1 MNRKNL
7 IIIVTIALIAAL
19 SLTACSAENGTSQ
32 TRNKDKSDAYV
43 FPEYTG
49 SEPMDWEDA
58 VAFYQIPD
66 DVLKDMSTDGLI
78 ETCLSYPLF
87 ADKMIASNESM
98 YSGFLDT
105 CEQFNGLA
113 ELLKREDSP
122 QKLAE
127 IYTQGKLD
135 EIVSSDSYS
144 ILRMR
149 FLEYT
154 IAQDDILFRL
164 SESERA
170 SLCKACIGR
179 FESVRKDYEGHLPP
193 DSTLLI
199 ASKILSVDNDNFKK
213 LVKEYPGIDAFNHY
227 GLLDSTTIESA
238 QKVISFIDEQEGINK

>member
-1 MNRKNL
+1 MNRKKL

-49 SEPMDWEDA
+49 SKPLYWEDD

-66 DVLKDMSTDGLI
+66 DVLKTMSTDGLI

-87 ADKMIASNESM
+87 AEKMIASNESM

-122 QKLAE
+122 QKLVE
-127 IYTQGKLD
+127 IYTQGNLGN
-135 EIVSSDSYS
+135 IIPSDSHS
-144 ILRMR
+144 ILRTR
-149 FLEYT
+149 YLEYT
-154 IAQDDILFRL
+154 IAQDEILFRL

-170 SLCKACIGR
+170 SLCKACIDR
-179 FESVRKDYEGHLPP
+179 FESARKDNKDATAL

-199 ASKILSVDNDNFKK
+199 ASKILAADNDDFKE
-213 LVKEYPGIDAFNHY
+213 LVKECPGIDAFNHN
-227 GLLDSTTIESA
+227 GMLDAETAERLESIA
-238 QKVISFIDEQEGINK
+238 GFID